1 MPLWATVYCESGELR
16 VHALVVVTQVW
27 AEPTSVEP
35 SYSRSRRHTSLPGV
49 SLRTEPRAV

>member
-1 MPLWATVYCESGELR
+1 MPLWATVYCSAGYWR
-16 VHALVVVTQVW
+16 QAPVVVTQVW

-35 SYSRSRRHTSLPGV
+35 SYSRSLRQTSLPGV